1 VVKNVIS
8 VSFKKR
14 VYGRDSFATA
24 NRGRTVDVTHYG
36 VTSKIYEQKIIVS
49 RGLAFFYFHPVR
61 CCITMSL

>member
-14 VYGRDSFATA
+14 VYGRDFCATA
-24 NRGRTVDVTHYG
+24 NRGRTVDVTRFG
-36 VTSKIYEQKIIVS
+36 VTRQIYEQKIIVS

-61 CCITMSL
+61 CCIPMSL

>member
-14 VYGRDSFATA
+14 VYGRNSCAAA
-24 NRGRTVDVTHYG
+24 NRGLTVDVTRYG
-36 VTSKIYEQKIIVS
+36 VTWKIYEQKIIVS

-61 CCITMSL
+61 CCIPMSL